1 LSFSWPTYNG
11 LPIPFVSQINLSEV
25 TPYDMQHLL
34 PSEGMLFFF
43 FDIDAFFETWPR
55 QQNLWCVLYDSSVP
69 PILRQVTIPE
79 TIAMRNKYRP
89 TAVTYSTEI
98 TLPDYSRYDATSIHK
113 LGLSSPLTREEEQ
126 AYYEV
131 QSQLAGTAGIT
142 YHLPLH
148 RLLGYPDDIQ
158 EDMHRDLAGDLSAWQ
173 LLFQMDSDSVPNTEW
188 GDTGRIYYWIREQ
201 DLAKRDFSKV
211 ELILQST

>member
-1 LSFSWPTYNG
+1 
-11 LPIPFVSQINLSEV
+11 
-25 TPYDMQHLL
+25 MQHLL
-34 PSEGMLFFF
+34 PSEGMLFF
-43 FDIDAFFETWPR
+43 DIDAFFETWP
-55 QQNLWCVLYDSSVP
+55 
-69 PILRQVTIPE
+69 
-79 TIAMRNKYRP
+79 
-89 TAVTYSTEI
+89 
-98 TLPDYSRYDATSIHK
+98 
-113 LGLSSPLTREEEQ
+113 
-126 AYYEV
+126 YYEV